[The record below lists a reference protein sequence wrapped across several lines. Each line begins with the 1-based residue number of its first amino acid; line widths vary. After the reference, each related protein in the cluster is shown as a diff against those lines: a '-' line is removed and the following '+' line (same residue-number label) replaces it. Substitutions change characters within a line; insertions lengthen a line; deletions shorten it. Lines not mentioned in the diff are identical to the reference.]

1 MTACGLV
8 MTILLC
14 VCFKIKRT
22 FLLKIMLIYEKLV
35 LSSQPPLSGH
45 LLVFQGWPIISGSLN
60 FIRLLQVVITPSVVE
75 RRKRLEAIG

>member
-14 VCFKIKRT
+14 VCFKMKRT

-45 LLVFQGWPIISGSLN
+45 LLVFQGWSISGSLN
-60 FIRLLQVVITPSVVE
+60 FIRLLRVVITPSVVE